1 MKLKKIISLLVLIT
15 LIITMTGCGKLQA
28 MKEMVTG
35 SEDEIVEMTD
45 ESTETVEVTLEEE
58 GRETVLY
65 YKSREN
71 LLVPIKRNI
80 PWETGIAKK
89 TLGYLTKSEENES
102 DMGSIGLEPIIPVG
116 SQVLGMSID
125 ESTGLCKVN
134 FSEEILNSEDKVDE
148 VSFINGVVYTLTEFP
163 TISEVQFIVDGEILE
178 TLTYGTDVSTPIKR
192 RDINLVDNNVG
203 DSKVVVY
210 YKGTTNGEYEY
221 YVPVT
226 ETVATPS
233 PNMYTA
239 LEELF
244 NGPPESS
251 GLYTD
256 IPMGVALQGVE
267 VKDGVAFI
275 DLSEDTKE
283 KIVDQSAFD
292 SMVKNI
298 ALTLD
303 QFSEIERVEILING
317 KTLEEAKMNVLPAEA
332 IPTFANEY

>member
-1 MKLKKIISLLVLIT
+1 MKFKKIISLFVLMSLLIT
-15 LIITMTGCGKLQA
+15 ITGCGKLQA

-35 SEDEIVEMTD
+35 SEDEVVDMP
-45 ESTETVEVTLEEE
+45 ESTETVEITLEED
-58 GRETVLY
+58 GRDTVIY

-71 LLVPIKRNI
+71 LLVPVKRKI
-80 PWETGIAKK
+80 AWEEGIAKK
-89 TLGYLTKSEENES
+89 TLNYMTKSEENQS
-102 DMGSIGLEPIIPVG
+102 DISSTGLEPIMPVG

-125 ESTGLCKVN
+125 KDTGLCKVN
-134 FSEEILNSEDKVDE
+134 FSKEILNSENKVDE
-148 VSFINGVVYTLTEFP
+148 VNLVNGVVYTLTEFP
-163 TISEVQFIVDGEILE
+163 TISEVQFMVDGKAME
-178 TLTYGTDVSTPIKR
+178 TLTYGTDISTPIKR
-192 RDINLVDNNVG
+192 RDINLVDNNEG

-244 NGPPESS
+244 KGPPESS

-267 VKDGVAFI
+267 VKDGIAFV
-275 DLSEDTKE
+275 DLSKDVKE
-283 KIVDQSAFD
+283 KIVEQSAFD

-303 QFSEIERVEILING
+303 QFSEIEKVEILIDG
-317 KTLEEAKMNVLPAEA
+317 KTLKEAKMDVLPSDA